1 MENVIEILERI
12 KADSSRTVKEAI
24 LKQHKENEEL
34 RYVLD
39 FLYNPYVI
47 TGLSKKKV
55 NKKLSTER
63 FLELPAEHKF
73 ENGLDVLEYLKAH
86 NSGRDSDIA
95 VVQYFLGTLMIPSE
109 IVFFKELF
117 TKSFKSGITAKT
129 INKAF
134 GEKFIPEFNV
144 QLAKAYSDE
153 AHKLTGEFAVT
164 EKLDGNRV
172 VCVKENGTIKFFTR
186 QGQPVLDLVEITAEI
201 ALLPEGFVY
210 DGELLLKNEEG
221 LSSDDLFRATQ
232 KVVRKDGEKL
242 GLTFHIFDILTADEF
257 HNGRSKVVYE
267 KRRKKLMEIFAST
280 FVHFKH
286 LELVPLLYVGSDK
299 EMIAHYLDQMIAEN
313 KEGVMVN
320 RVDGVYECK
329 RTSNLLKVKKMHT
342 VDLTILRME
351 EGDGKNKG
359 KLGAMVVDY
368 KGFEVG
374 VGSGFTDA
382 ERVDFWFN
390 QEDYIGKI
398 AEVQFFEESTNQDGG
413 ISLRFPVFRTI
424 RTDKDEPSYI

>member
-12 KADSSRTVKEAI
+12 KADSSRTVKETI

-129 INKAF
+129 INKSF

-153 AHKLTGEFAVT
+153 ANKLTGEFAVT

-172 VCVKENGTIKFFTR
+172 VCVKESGTIKFFTR

-201 ALLPEGFVY
+201 ALLPDGFVY

-232 KVVRKDGEKL
+232 KVVRKDGEKM

-257 HNGRSKVVYE
+257 HEGRSEVIYK

-280 FVHFKH
+280 FVQFKH

-299 EMIAHYLDQMIAEN
+299 NMIAHYLDQMILEN

-329 RTSNLLKVKKMHT
+329 RTSNLLKVKKMHEIDER
-342 VDLTILRME
+342 VIRLE
-351 EGDGKNKG
+351 EGTGKNTG
-359 KLGAMVVDY
+359 KLGAVVIQYKEDY
-368 KGFEVG
+368 EVK
-374 VGSGFTDA
+374 VGSGFTDQ
-382 ERVDFWFN
+382 EREYYWKN
-390 QEDYIGKI
+390 QNVLLGKI
-398 AEVQFFEESTNQDGG
+398 IAVSYFEESKNESGG
-413 ISLRFPVFRTI
+413 LSLRFPVFKCVTG
-424 RTDKDEPSYI
+424 KDEPSYY